1 MKTLKLVRWYYKG
14 LKARWSSRK
23 TNGYNSY
30 SRWKRA
36 EDGRRNGRHSNRI
49 GGDR

>member
-1 MKTLKLVRWYYKG
+1 MKKLTMLVKWYSKG

-30 SRWKRA
+30 SRWSRA
-36 EDGRRNGRHSNRI
+36 NDGRRNGRHSNRMEV
-49 GGDR
+49 R